1 MPRWDRL
8 ELLYRGLLAEAYYQ
22 THIPPPRVGSRLRRA
37 RGCVLVGVDGSPES
51 ITALRAGAREAAKRG
66 ALVRVVEVY
75 RWDRKDQ
82 DMPGEGVRQ
91 RARRL
96 RTKLQAAVD
105 EVLAGLPA
113 EEVPAVALTLVPGS
127 AGPRLVQL
135 SSSADLLV
143 VGRRGRGTVASA
155 LLGSVSRYCL
165 LHAHCPVMI
174 PGHCPP
180 SGDGSDW
187 AATPVGS

>member
-1 MPRWDRL
+1 M
-8 ELLYRGLLAEAYYQ
+8 
-22 THIPPPRVGSRLRRA
+22 
-37 RGCVLVGVDGSPES
+37 
-51 ITALRAGAREAAKRG
+51 RAGAREAAKRG

-165 LHAHCPVMI
+165 LHAHCPVSL
-174 PGHCPP
+174 PGLSRHGEDLLRLQNAVYH
-180 SGDGSDW
+180 SS
-187 AATPVGS
+187 